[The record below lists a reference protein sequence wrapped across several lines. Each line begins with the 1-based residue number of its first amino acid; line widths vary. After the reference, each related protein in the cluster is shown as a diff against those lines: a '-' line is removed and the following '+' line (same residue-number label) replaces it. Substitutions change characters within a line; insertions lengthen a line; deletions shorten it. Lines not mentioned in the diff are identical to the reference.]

1 MRKEKIEEGKRWLE
15 QATID
20 LKWAKRIA
28 KEGGYYLS
36 CFLAQQAG
44 EKALKGFLYA
54 KGEEIVI
61 GHSIERLCTFASKY
75 DKNFLNKIKKWA
87 ILDGYYV
94 PTRYPNS
101 LPDSIPARVYTMDAA
116 NNALKLAEEII
127 DYIKRKFYGEDKN
140 D

>member
-15 QATID
+15 QAIID
-20 LKWAKRIA
+20 LKWAKNCKRRR
-28 KEGGYYLS
+28 YYLS

-44 EKALKGFLYA
+44 EKALKGFLYS

-61 GHSIERLCTFASKY
+61 GHSIERLCNLTSKY

-101 LPDSIPARVYTMDAA
+101 LPDSISAKVYTLNAA
-116 NNALKLAEEII
+116 NDALKLAEEII
-127 DYIKRKFYGEDKN
+127 DYIKRKFKD
-140 D
+140 